1 MDKMYELIKTLK
13 DLKLTRNEI
22 RRGLNEF
29 ELSVISKRCKIT
41 EIEVRRL
48 VKQFLKRN
56 IRLRRNKNEIWSI
69 RNGKRKQQKG
79 FEGKGSEEIKK
90 QNQKIV

>member
-1 MDKMYELIKTLK
+1 MDKMCELIKTLK
-13 DLKLTRNEI
+13 DLKLTKNEI

-29 ELSVISKRCKIT
+29 ELSVIQKRCKT
-41 EIEVRRL
+41 TGIEARRL

-69 RNGKRKQQKG
+69 RNGKRKQQKS
-79 FEGKGSEEIKK
+79 KGGNGSKEI
-90 QNQKIV
+90 

>member
-1 MDKMYELIKTLK
+1 MDKMCELIKTLK

-41 EIEVRRL
+41 GIEARRL

-56 IRLRRNKNEIWSI
+56 IRLRRNENEI
-69 RNGKRKQQKG
+69 
-79 FEGKGSEEIKK
+79 
-90 QNQKIV
+90 

>member
-1 MDKMYELIKTLK
+1 MRKTKEWKHLSLKLKRWDKMDKMCELIKTLK

-41 EIEVRRL
+41 GIGARRL

-56 IRLRRNKNEIWSI
+56 IRLRRNKNEI
-69 RNGKRKQQKG
+69 
-79 FEGKGSEEIKK
+79 
-90 QNQKIV
+90 

>member
-22 RRGLNEF
+22 RKGLNEF

-56 IRLRRNKNEIWSI
+56 IRLRRNKNEIW
-69 RNGKRKQQKG
+69 RTKNGKRKQQKS
-79 FEGKGSEEIKK
+79 KGGNGSKEI
-90 QNQKIV
+90 